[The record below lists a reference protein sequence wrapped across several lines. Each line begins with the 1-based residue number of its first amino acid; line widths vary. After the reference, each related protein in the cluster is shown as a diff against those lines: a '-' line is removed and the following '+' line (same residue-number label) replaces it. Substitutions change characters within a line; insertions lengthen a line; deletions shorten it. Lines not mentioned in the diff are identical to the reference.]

1 MGCMGTPSSYSTL
14 QLITKF
20 SLGTFQAPIIDPKE
34 LLYRDFFLMGLTVS
48 LNPFRSFSNHLFIV
62 INVALRKNSDTSMI
76 DRNQNHWNQ
85 KCDQKNTTSHVE

>member
-1 MGCMGTPSSYSTL
+1 MSLTL
-14 QLITKF
+14 
-20 SLGTFQAPIIDPKE
+20 
-34 LLYRDFFLMGLTVS
+34 S
-48 LNPFRSFSNHLFIV
+48 LNPFRSFCNHLFIV

>member
-1 MGCMGTPSSYSTL
+1 MSLTL
-14 QLITKF
+14 
-20 SLGTFQAPIIDPKE
+20 
-34 LLYRDFFLMGLTVS
+34 S

-76 DRNQNHWNQ
+76 DRNQNHWNK

>member
-1 MGCMGTPSSYSTL
+1 MSLTL
-14 QLITKF
+14 
-20 SLGTFQAPIIDPKE
+20 
-34 LLYRDFFLMGLTVS
+34 S